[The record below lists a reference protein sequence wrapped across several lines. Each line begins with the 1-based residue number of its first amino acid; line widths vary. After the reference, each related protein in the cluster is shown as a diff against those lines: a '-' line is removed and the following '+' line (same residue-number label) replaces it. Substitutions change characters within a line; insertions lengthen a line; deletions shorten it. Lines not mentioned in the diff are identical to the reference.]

1 MPLLGAHM
9 SVAGGL
15 HLALERLQR
24 VNGEALQIFTRNQRQ
39 WRAVPVTAEE
49 AVLFREA
56 WQAAGKP
63 PIAAHDSYLIN
74 LASPRKEIA
83 ERSTAALAD
92 ELGRCAALAIPFLV
106 MHPGAHLGD
115 GVEEGISRFAGNL
128 DQALE
133 SAAGA
138 GEVMVLL
145 ENTAGQGTSLGAR
158 FEELAA
164 IIDQS
169 RYPAR
174 LGVCLDT
181 CHTFAAGY
189 DLRTTETYEATF
201 AEFARLLGLD
211 RLKFFHLNDS
221 SKGLGSR
228 VDRHAHIGQ
237 GVIGLAGFR
246 LLMNDGRFSHHPM
259 TLETPKGEEMLEDI
273 ENLAVL
279 RSLYR

>member
-1 MPLLGAHM
+1 MRSDGMKKGLERAPHRSLFKALGLTDREIGQPMIGIANSANEIIPGH
-9 SVAGGL
+9 L
-15 HLALERLQR
+15 HLH
-24 VNGEALQIFTRNQRQ
+24 QISEEQGMDLIAAGVRQ
-39 WRAVPVTAEE
+39 AIAQTRAVVF
-49 AVLFREA
+49 VLE
-56 WQAAGKP
+56 
-63 PIAAHDSYLIN
+63 
-74 LASPRKEIA
+74 
-83 ERSTAALAD
+83 
-92 ELGRCAALAIPFLV
+92 C
-106 MHPGAHLGD
+106 
-115 GVEEGISRFAGNL
+115 
-128 DQALE
+128 
-133 SAAGA
+133 
-138 GEVMVLL
+138 
-145 ENTAGQGTSLGAR
+145 TAGQGTNLGYT
-158 FEELAA
+158 FEQLAQ
-164 IIDQS
+164 IIERVGS
-169 RYPAR
+169 RER
-174 LGVCLDT
+174 MGVCLDT